1 MLIPIRLNLIMGFI
15 LIIPRVGFILIIPRV
30 VLDILVVIQR
40 IIVVIQRI
48 IVVIQRIIVV
58 IQRIILVIEK
68 LLVLILQQLLLD
80 GLINLIPLFT
90 HFLPL
95 LFSLSK
101 KYLIIIYLFWF
112 NMSHNLSW
120 DFNNFFDLN
129 VLDYI
134 G

>member
-30 VLDILVVIQR
+30 VLDIL
-40 IIVVIQRI
+40 VVIQRI

>member
-15 LIIPRVGFILIIPRV
+15 LIIPRVGFILIIPQV
-30 VLDILVVIQR
+30 VLDIL
-40 IIVVIQRI
+40 VVIQRI